1 MGNGRPIRG
10 IIPHC
15 RGPVILCGI
24 GWRCVFPC
32 WSVRGVPARFP
43 LLVYGFICAYIQ
55 TEIHTCVYTCKDTH
69 TYTRAYGS
77 IFWRRWSRIQWIDPS
92 GAMQMLPPE
101 NPDEIFARKVEYLR
115 AQEAK
120 AKAEE
125 AAIQK
130 AEEKA
135 KDTAAS
141 PAQPANEFAWK
152 EGVDALRGAV
162 EHAHQLSGMLGLM
175 SSRALK
181 VSRISPCVGSGGHAV
196 MLALEAKLHALSRAS
211 RQHTFSKV
219 IYTQILRSPMYI
231 YI

>member
-1 MGNGRPIRG
+1 M
-10 IIPHC
+10 H
-15 RGPVILCGI
+15 
-24 GWRCVFPC
+24 
-32 WSVRGVPARFP
+32 
-43 LLVYGFICAYIQ
+43 
-55 TEIHTCVYTCKDTH
+55 
-69 TYTRAYGS
+69 
-77 IFWRRWSRIQWIDPS
+77 
-92 GAMQMLPPE
+92 MLPPE

-120 AKAEE
+120 TKAEE

-135 KDTAAS
+135 EDTAAW

-152 EGVDALRGAV
+152 EGVNALRGAV

-196 MLALEAKLHALSRAS
+196 MLALEAKMHALSRAS

-219 IYTQILRSPMYI
+219 IYTQNSQKPYVYI
-231 YI
+231 YSKLTFID

>member
-1 MGNGRPIRG
+1 MGAPSAASSRTAMGAG
-10 IIPHC
+10 C
-15 RGPVILCGI
+15 VALLLGDACFLDG
-24 GWRCVFPC
+24 RCVGCRRVSRSWFT
-32 WSVRGVPARFP
+32 A
-43 LLVYGFICAYIQ
+43 LY
-55 TEIHTCVYTCKDTH
+55 VYTYKPRYILV
-69 TYTRAYGS
+69 YTRAKTHTHTHVRMDLY
-77 IFWRRWSRIQWIDPS
+77 WRRWSRIQWIDPS
-92 GAMQMLPPE
+92 GAMHMLPPE

-120 AKAEE
+120 TKAEE

-135 KDTAAS
+135 EDTAAW

-196 MLALEAKLHALSRAS
+196 MLALEAKMHALSRAS
-211 RQHTFSKV
+211 R
-219 IYTQILRSPMYI
+219 
-231 YI
+231 